1 MLSIKRVAYAQPTHD
16 VYCKHD
22 GVLVLARI
30 VAILDLENVCSL
42 QCAEY
47 LRRATAVLIVLCT
60 AMFKTHPDYAGCGL
74 T

>member
-1 MLSIKRVAYAQPTHD
+1 MLLMCSLRMRYIASTT
-16 VYCKHD
+16 
-22 GVLVLARI
+22 ARI
-30 VAILDLENVCSL
+30 VAILDLENVCTL
-42 QCAEY
+42 PCAEY